1 MADIQDRF
9 KENQDEVVIDTT
21 KKVRV
26 GVIGAGWIAEAHIDM
41 YRQMPD
47 VEIVAV
53 ADLIPGKAEKLCQQF
68 GVEGVH
74 YYLSGHEMLE
84 AEKLDAVSVCTYNTQ
99 HAPCAIDALEHG
111 CHALLEKPF
120 TVTLDEAIAVM
131 KAEKKSGKIL
141 SLGFQPRMAV
151 NMQMIKKIVDSG
163 ELGQVYYLQAGGGRR
178 SGIPT
183 PYGTTFIEKETGG
196 IGAIGDIGTYS
207 LDMLL
212 HAVGDPKPLTV
223 TGYTSNFF
231 GVRSDTYPW
240 HPEYAEKFGVDDF
253 AAGFI
258 RLEGGIILDFRI
270 SWAMHLDTCGDA
282 LILGTEGALRIPST
296 ECWNG
301 DFPTPLKVYKKVA
314 GQEICYEVPRYDG
327 DTFGTMFMGKMRA
340 FIDAVK
346 TGGTAPVPTS
356 QIVYN
361 QAIIDG
367 IVKSNELGREIEIQ
381 IPEI

>member
-9 KENQDEVVIDTT
+9 KENQDVQVIDTA
-21 KKVRV
+21 KKLKI
-26 GVIGAGWIAEAHIDM
+26 GIIGAGWIAEAHIDM
-41 YRQMPD
+41 YKQMPD
-47 VEIVAV
+47 VDIVAV
-53 ADLIPGKAEKLCQQF
+53 ADLIPGKAQALCERY
-68 GVEGVH
+68 GVEGVR

-84 AEKLDAVSVCTYNTQ
+84 AEELDAVSVCTYNTQ

-111 CHALLEKPF
+111 CHVLLEKPF
-120 TVTLDEAIAVM
+120 TVTLDEAVEVM

-163 ELGQVYYLQAGGGRR
+163 ELGKVYYLQAGGGRR

-223 TGYTSNFF
+223 SGYTSNFF
-231 GVRSDTYPW
+231 GVRPDSYPW

-270 SWAMHLDTCGDA
+270 SWAMHMDTCGDA

-301 DFPTPLKVYKKVA
+301 DFPSPLKVYKKVA
-314 GQEICYEVPRYDG
+314 GQEICYEVPRCD
-327 DTFGTMFMGKMRA
+327 DDNFGKMFYGKVRS
-340 FIDAVK
+340 FLDAIK
-346 TGGTAPVPTS
+346 DGGSAPVPSS
-356 QIVYN
+356 QIIYN

-367 IVKSNELGREIEIQ
+367 IIRSNELGHEIEIE

>member
-9 KENQDEVVIDTT
+9 KENQDVQVIDTE
-21 KKVRV
+21 KKLKI
-26 GVIGAGWIAEAHIDM
+26 GIIGAGWIAEAHIDM
-41 YRQMPD
+41 YKRMPD
-47 VEIVAV
+47 VDIVAV
-53 ADLIPGKAEKLCQQF
+53 ADLIPGKAQALCERY

-84 AEKLDAVSVCTYNTQ
+84 AEELDAVSVCTYNCQ

-111 CHALLEKPF
+111 CHVLLEKPF
-120 TVTLDEAIAVM
+120 TVTLDEAVEVM
-131 KAEKKSGKIL
+131 RAEKKSGKIL

-163 ELGQVYYLQAGGGRR
+163 ELGKVYYLQAGGGRR

-223 TGYTSNFF
+223 SGYTSNFF
-231 GVRSDTYPW
+231 GVRPDTYPW

-270 SWAMHLDTCGDA
+270 SWAMHMDTCGDA

-301 DFPTPLKVYKKVA
+301 DFPSPLKVYKKVA
-314 GQEICYEVPRYDG
+314 GQEICYEVPRCD
-327 DTFGTMFMGKMRA
+327 DDNFGKMFYGKVRS
-340 FIDAVK
+340 FLDAIK
-346 TGGTAPVPTS
+346 NGGTAPVPSS
-356 QIVYN
+356 QIIYN

-367 IVKSNELGREIEIQ
+367 IVRSNELGREIEIE

>member
-9 KENQDEVVIDTT
+9 RENQDVAVIDTAQ
-21 KKVRV
+21 KVRV
-26 GVIGAGWIAEAHIDM
+26 GIIGAGWIAEAHIDM
-41 YRQMPD
+41 YHKMPD

-68 GVEGVH
+68 GVEGVR

-84 AEKLDAVSVCTYNTQ
+84 AEELDAVSVCTYNTQ
-99 HAPCAIDALEHG
+99 HAPCTIDALEHG
-111 CHALLEKPF
+111 CHVLLEKPF
-120 TVTLDEAIAVM
+120 TVTLDEAVQVM
-131 KAEKKSGKIL
+131 RAEKKSGKIV
-141 SLGFQPRMAV
+141 SLGFQPRMAT

-163 ELGQVYYLQAGGGRR
+163 ELGKVYYLQAGGGRR
-178 SGIPT
+178 NGIPT

-223 TGYTSNFF
+223 TGYTSDFF
-231 GVRSDTYPW
+231 GKRPDSYPW

-253 AAGFI
+253 AAGFV

-270 SWAMHLDTCGDA
+270 SWAMHLDSCGDA

-301 DFPTPLKVYKKVA
+301 DFPSPLKVYKKVA
-314 GQEICYEVPRYDG
+314 GQEICYEVPRD
-327 DTFGTMFMGKMRA
+327 DSDSFGKMFMGKVRS

-346 TGGTAPVPTS
+346 NGWPAPVPTS

-367 IVKSNELGREIEIQ
+367 IVRSNRLGHEIEID

>member
-9 KENQDEVVIDTT
+9 KENQDVVVIDAE
-21 KKVRV
+21 KKLKI
-26 GVIGAGWIAEAHIDM
+26 GIIGAGWIAEAHIDM
-41 YRQMPD
+41 YKKMPD
-47 VEIVAV
+47 VDIVAV
-53 ADLIPGKAEKLCQQF
+53 ADLIPGKAEALCQRY

-84 AEKLDAVSVCTYNTQ
+84 AEELDAVSVCTYNCQ

-111 CHALLEKPF
+111 CHVLLEKPF
-120 TVTLDEAIAVM
+120 TVTLDEAVEVM
-131 KAEKKSGKIL
+131 RAEKKSGKIL

-163 ELGQVYYLQAGGGRR
+163 ELGKVYYLQAGGGRR

-223 TGYTSNFF
+223 SGYTSNFF
-231 GVRSDTYPW
+231 GVRPDTYPW

-270 SWAMHLDTCGDA
+270 SWAMHMDTCGDA

-301 DFPTPLKVYKKVA
+301 DFPKPLKVYKKVA
-314 GQEICYEVPRYDG
+314 GQEISYEVPRCD
-327 DTFGTMFMGKMRA
+327 DDNFGKMFYGKVRS
-340 FIDAVK
+340 FLDAIK
-346 TGGTAPVPTS
+346 NGGTAPVPSS
-356 QIVYN
+356 QIIYN

-367 IVKSNELGREIEIQ
+367 IVRSNELGREIEIE

>member
-9 KENQDEVVIDTT
+9 KENQEEVVIDTE
-21 KKVRV
+21 KKLKV
-26 GVIGAGWIAEAHIDM
+26 GIIGAGWIAEAHIDM
-41 YRQMPD
+41 YRKMPD
-47 VEIVAV
+47 VDIVAV
-53 ADLIPGKAEKLCQQF
+53 ADLIPGKAEKLCKQY

-84 AEKLDAVSVCTYNTQ
+84 AEELDAVSVCTYNTQ

-111 CHALLEKPF
+111 CHVLLEKPF
-120 TVTLDEAIAVM
+120 TVTLDEAIEVM
-131 KAEKKSGKIL
+131 KAEKKSGKVL

-163 ELGQVYYLQAGGGRR
+163 ELGKVYYLQAGGGRR

-223 TGYTSNFF
+223 SGYTSNYF
-231 GVRSDTYPW
+231 GVRPDTYPW

-270 SWAMHLDTCGDA
+270 SWAMHMDTCGDA

-301 DFPTPLKVYKKVA
+301 DFPSPLKVYKKVA
-314 GQEICYEVPRYDG
+314 GQEICYEVPRDDG
-327 DTFGTMFMGKMRA
+327 DDFGKMFFGKVRS
-340 FIDAVK
+340 FLDAVK
-346 TGGTAPVPTS
+346 NGTPAPVPSS
-356 QIVYN
+356 QIIYN

-367 IVKSNELGREIEIQ
+367 IVRSNELGREIEIE

>member
-9 KENQDEVVIDTT
+9 KENQDVTEIDTT

-26 GVIGAGWIAEAHIDM
+26 GIIGAGWIAEAHIDM
-41 YRQMPD
+41 YRKMPD

-53 ADLIPGKAEKLCQQF
+53 ADLIPGKAEKLCNQF

-84 AEKLDAVSVCTYNTQ
+84 AEQLDAVSVCTYNTQ
-99 HAPCAIDALEHG
+99 HAPCTIDALEHG
-111 CHALLEKPF
+111 CHVLLEKPF

-131 KAEKKSGKIL
+131 KAEKTSGKIV

-163 ELGQVYYLQAGGGRR
+163 ELGRVYYLQAGGGRR

-223 TGYTSNFF
+223 SGYTSNFF
-231 GVRSDTYPW
+231 GVRPDTYPW

-270 SWAMHLDTCGDA
+270 SWAMHMDTCGDA

-314 GQEICYEVPRYDG
+314 GQEISYEVPRYDG
-327 DTFGTMFMGKMRA
+327 DTFGTMFMGKVRS

-346 TGGTAPVPTS
+346 SGGEAPVPTS

-367 IVKSNELGREIEIQ
+367 IVKSNELGREIAIE

>member
-1 MADIQDRF
+1 MAEIQDRF
-9 KENQDEVVIDTT
+9 KENQEVAAIDTE
-21 KKVRV
+21 KRVKV
-26 GVIGAGWIAEAHIDM
+26 GLIGAGWIAEAHIDM
-41 YRQMPD
+41 YRKMPD
-47 VEIVAV
+47 VDIVAV
-53 ADLIPGKAEKLCQQF
+53 ADLIPGKAQALCERY
-68 GVEGVH
+68 GVEGVR

-84 AEKLDAVSVCTYNTQ
+84 AEELDAVSVCTYNCQ

-111 CHALLEKPF
+111 VHVLLEKPF
-120 TVTLDEAIAVM
+120 TVTLDEAIEVM
-131 KAEKKSGKIL
+131 RAEKKSGKVL
-141 SLGFQPRMAV
+141 SLGFQPRMAT

-163 ELGQVYYLQAGGGRR
+163 ELGKVYYLQAGGGRR
-178 SGIPT
+178 NGIPT

-223 TGYTSNFF
+223 SGYTSNFF
-231 GVRSDTYPW
+231 GVRPDTYPW

-270 SWAMHLDTCGDA
+270 SWAMHMDTCGDA

-301 DFPTPLKVYKKVA
+301 DFPKPLKVYKKVA
-314 GQEICYEVPRYDG
+314 GQEICYEVPRCD
-327 DTFGTMFMGKMRA
+327 DDNFGKMFMGKVRS

-346 TGGTAPVPTS
+346 YGRPAPVPSS
-356 QIVYN
+356 QIIYN

-367 IVKSNELGREIEIQ
+367 IVRSNELGREIEIE

>member
-9 KENQDEVVIDTT
+9 KENQDVQVIDTE
-21 KKVRV
+21 KKLKI
-26 GVIGAGWIAEAHIDM
+26 GIIGAGWIAEAHIDM
-41 YRQMPD
+41 YKKMPD
-47 VEIVAV
+47 VDIVAV
-53 ADLIPGKAEKLCQQF
+53 ADLIPGKAEALCQRF

-84 AEKLDAVSVCTYNTQ
+84 AEQLDAVSVCTYNTQ

-111 CHALLEKPF
+111 CHVLLEKPF
-120 TVTLDEAIAVM
+120 TVTLEEAVAVM
-131 KAEKKSGKIL
+131 RAEKKSGKIL

-163 ELGQVYYLQAGGGRR
+163 ELGRVYYLQAGGGRR

-223 TGYTSNFF
+223 SGYTSNFF
-231 GVRSDTYPW
+231 GTRPDSYPW

-270 SWAMHLDTCGDA
+270 SWAMHMDTCGDA

-314 GQEICYEVPRYDG
+314 GQEICYEVPRDDSDG
-327 DTFGTMFMGKMRA
+327 FGRMFYGKVRS
-340 FIDAVK
+340 FLDAIK
-346 TGGTAPVPTS
+346 NGGTAPVPSS
-356 QIVYN
+356 QIIYN

-367 IVKSNELGREIEIQ
+367 IVRSNELGREIEIE

>member
-1 MADIQDRF
+1 MAELQDRF
-9 KENQDEVVIDTT
+9 KENQDVVVIDTE
-21 KKVRV
+21 KKLKI
-26 GVIGAGWIAEAHIDM
+26 GIIGAGWIAEAHIDM
-41 YRQMPD
+41 YKKMPD
-47 VEIVAV
+47 VDIVAV
-53 ADLIPGKAEKLCQQF
+53 ADLIPGKAQALCERY

-84 AEKLDAVSVCTYNTQ
+84 AENLDAVSVCTYNTQ

-111 CHALLEKPF
+111 CHVLLEKPF
-120 TVTLDEAIAVM
+120 TVTLDEAVEVM
-131 KAEKKSGKIL
+131 RAEKKSGKIL

-163 ELGQVYYLQAGGGRR
+163 ELGKVYYLQAGGGRR

-223 TGYTSNFF
+223 SGYTSNFF
-231 GVRSDTYPW
+231 GVRPDSYPW

-253 AAGFI
+253 AAGFV

-270 SWAMHLDTCGDA
+270 SWAMHMDSCGDA

-301 DFPTPLKVYKKVA
+301 DFPSPLKVYKKVA
-314 GQEICYEVPRYDG
+314 GQEISYEVPRCD
-327 DTFGTMFMGKMRA
+327 DDNFGKMFYGKVRS
-340 FIDAVK
+340 FLDAIK
-346 TGGTAPVPTS
+346 NGGTAPVPSS
-356 QIVYN
+356 QIIYN

-367 IVKSNELGREIEIQ
+367 IVRSNELGHEITIE

>member
-9 KENQDEVVIDTT
+9 KENQDVQVIDTA
-21 KKVRV
+21 KKLKI
-26 GVIGAGWIAEAHIDM
+26 GIIGAGWIAEAHIDM
-41 YRQMPD
+41 YKKMPD
-47 VEIVAV
+47 VDIVAV
-53 ADLIPGKAEKLCQQF
+53 ADLIPGKAQALCERY

-84 AEKLDAVSVCTYNTQ
+84 AEELDAVSVCTYNCQ

-111 CHALLEKPF
+111 CHVLLEKPF
-120 TVTLDEAIAVM
+120 TVTLDEAVEVM
-131 KAEKKSGKIL
+131 RAEKKSGKIL

-163 ELGQVYYLQAGGGRR
+163 ELGKVYYLQAGGGRR

-223 TGYTSNFF
+223 SGYTSNFF
-231 GVRSDTYPW
+231 GVRPDTYPW

-270 SWAMHLDTCGDA
+270 SWAMHMDTCGDA

-301 DFPTPLKVYKKVA
+301 DFPKPLKVYKKVA
-314 GQEICYEVPRYDG
+314 GQEISYEVPRCD
-327 DTFGTMFMGKMRA
+327 DDNFGKMFYGKVRS
-340 FIDAVK
+340 FLDAIK
-346 TGGTAPVPTS
+346 NGGTAPVPSS
-356 QIVYN
+356 QIIYN

-367 IVKSNELGREIEIQ
+367 IVRSNELGHEIEIE